1 MKNVTWPVWLY
12 VVMTKSFLK
21 LSCYLTAWC
30 ITKTKQKTPVTIVF
44 SKQKITLSN
53 SVKVITYG
61 SAFSFKRAATQIQ
74 AVFFFFI
81 CSHHHRNTEENR
93 RNTLLLGC
101 GNKSVQMPV
110 IFIQDFSGARFSSRL
125 ESNNDALQWRTHKR
139 TSMTQPCYL
148 K

>member
-30 ITKTKQKTPVTIVF
+30 IKKTKQKTPVTIVF

-74 AVFFFFI
+74 AVFFFSYVAI
-81 CSHHHRNTEENR
+81 TTETQKRTDEILSYSAAETNLSR
-93 RNTLLLGC
+93 C
-101 GNKSVQMPV
+101 PS
-110 IFIQDFSGARFSSRL
+110 FSSKTSLVRDSPVDWSPITMHCSG
-125 ESNNDALQWRTHKR
+125 EHTNAHQWPSRIT
-139 TSMTQPCYL
+139 
-148 K
+148 